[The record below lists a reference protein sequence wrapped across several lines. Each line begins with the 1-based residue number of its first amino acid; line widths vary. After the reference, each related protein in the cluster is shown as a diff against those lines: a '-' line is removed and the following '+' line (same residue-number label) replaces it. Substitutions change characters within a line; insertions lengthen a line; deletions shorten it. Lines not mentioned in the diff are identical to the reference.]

1 VISRTNV
8 KALRKNVTAKCYGGD
23 ISRKRKLLEKQ
34 KEGKKRMKMVGK
46 VEIPQDA
53 FLAVLKVERTSSHGE
68 NQAQKRHYPRVRRDH
83 RPRGGTG
90 PVRADVLHSGLPHP
104 SESMEDTLL
113 VGDFLFANK
122 LLYGPKLRSWMCIC
136 PPSVSPSRA
145 TSSSS
150 GIRTTPKVDYIKR
163 CVAVEGQTV
172 ELIDNQLYVDGV
184 LQHEPFTKYV
194 FGSRPDRHF
203 GPFTVPPGHLFM
215 MGDNRDNS
223 ADSRAWGPL
232 DKNLIAGKA
241 MFIYFSW
248 NPRSHSIRFSRIGD
262 LIR

>member
-1 VISRTNV
+1 MA
-8 KALRKNVTAKCYGGD
+8 KKKKHWLREYA
-23 ISRKRKLLEKQ
+23 
-34 KEGKKRMKMVGK
+34 
-46 VEIPQDA
+46 EIIV
-53 FLAVLKVERTSSHGE
+53 LAVGLALFVRTFFI
-68 NQAQKRHYPRVRRDH
+68 QAFRI
-83 RPRGGTG
+83 
-90 PVRADVLHSGLPHP
+90 P

-122 LLYGPKLRSWMCIC
+122 LLYGPKLPFVDARL
-136 PPSVSPSRA
+136 PA
-145 TSSSS
+145 
-150 GIRTTPKVDYIKR
+150 IRQPKQGDIIIFRYPQDPKIDYIKR

-172 ELIDNQLYVDGV
+172 ELIDNQLFVDGV
-184 LQHEPFTKYV
+184 LSEEPFTKYV

-203 GPFTVPPGHLFM
+203 GPYTVPPGHLFM

-232 DKNLIAGKA
+232 DKKLIAGKA

-248 NPRSHSIRFSRIGD
+248 NPRSHTIRLSRIGD

>member
-1 VISRTNV
+1 M
-8 KALRKNVTAKCYGGD
+8 A
-23 ISRKRKLLEKQ
+23 KRKKSLIREYS
-34 KEGKKRMKMVGK
+34 
-46 VEIPQDA
+46 EIIV
-53 FLAVLKVERTSSHGE
+53 LAVGLALFVRTFFI
-68 NQAQKRHYPRVRRDH
+68 QAFRI
-83 RPRGGTG
+83 
-90 PVRADVLHSGLPHP
+90 P

-122 LLYGPKLRSWMCIC
+122 LLYGPKLPFVDVRL
-136 PPSVSPSRA
+136 PS
-145 TSSSS
+145 
-150 GIRTTPKVDYIKR
+150 IRDPKPGDIIIFKYPQDPKVDYIKR

-172 ELIDNQLYVDGV
+172 ELIDDQLYVDGV
-184 LQHEPFTKYV
+184 LRDESYSKYV

-203 GPFTVPPGHLFM
+203 GPYTVPPGHIFM

-232 DKNLIAGKA
+232 DMSLISGKA

>member
-1 VISRTNV
+1 M
-8 KALRKNVTAKCYGGD
+8 
-23 ISRKRKLLEKQ
+23 LL
-34 KEGKKRMKMVGK
+34 
-46 VEIPQDA
+46 P
-53 FLAVLKVERTSSHGE
+53 VLGVS
-68 NQAQKRHYPRVRRDH
+68 VF
-83 RPRGGTG
+83 
-90 PVRADVLHSGLPHP
+90 
-104 SESMEDTLL
+104 L
-113 VGDFLFANK
+113 VGDYLFVNK
-122 LLYGPKLRSWMCIC
+122 MLYGSEIDVGLGGKRLFHCRFPAIREPRRGDVIVFRS
-136 PPSVSPSRA
+136 PEHPRQ
-145 TSSSS
+145 
-150 GIRTTPKVDYIKR
+150 DLIKR

-184 LQHEPFTKYV
+184 LSREPFTKYV

-203 GPFTVPPGHLFM
+203 GPFKVPAGHLFM

-232 DKNLIAGKA
+232 DKKLIAGKA

>member
-1 VISRTNV
+1 M
-8 KALRKNVTAKCYGGD
+8 A
-23 ISRKRKLLEKQ
+23 KRKKSVIREYS
-34 KEGKKRMKMVGK
+34 
-46 VEIPQDA
+46 EIIV
-53 FLAVLKVERTSSHGE
+53 LAVGLALFVRTFFI
-68 NQAQKRHYPRVRRDH
+68 QAFRI
-83 RPRGGTG
+83 
-90 PVRADVLHSGLPHP
+90 P

-122 LLYGPKLRSWMCIC
+122 LLYGPKLPFVDVRL
-136 PPSVSPSRA
+136 PAVRQ
-145 TSSSS
+145 
-150 GIRTTPKVDYIKR
+150 PKPGDIIIFRYPADPKIDYIKR
-163 CVAVEGQTV
+163 CVATEGQTV
-172 ELIDNQLYVDGV
+172 ELIDDQLYVDGV
-184 LQHEPFTKYV
+184 LKDEPFSKYV

-203 GPFTVPPGHLFM
+203 GPFEVPEGHIFM

-232 DKNLIAGKA
+232 DKKLISGKA